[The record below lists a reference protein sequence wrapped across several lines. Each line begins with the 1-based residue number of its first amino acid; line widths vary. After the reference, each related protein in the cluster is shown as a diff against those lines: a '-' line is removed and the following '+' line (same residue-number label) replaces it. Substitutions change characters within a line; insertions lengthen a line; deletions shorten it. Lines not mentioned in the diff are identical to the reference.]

1 MGQQGDGVTR
11 GEVFSRFL
19 VVFFVETAEEFLEDG
34 AHANVGE
41 GGYLQAIGALDI
53 FIGEIDAGVGD
64 ALDDGQQAVVIGQFL
79 GLGEIIEVFQNVP
92 DILAVTIEVF
102 CEVIVQEV
110 VVVGGLG
117 FQPVQRP
124 LAVVEIT
131 EAGDVLYCVLVKNFQ
146 LHFLLGFH
154 FLVHFF
160 FRGLQEGIQTAE
172 YNHREYNV
180 TVLATEEHVAE
191 HVVRNV
197 PDEAHHLTVGTFH
210 I

>member
-1 MGQQGDGVTR
+1 MGQQGYGVTR

-19 VVFFVETAEEFLEDG
+19 VVFFIETAEEFLEDG
-34 AHANVGE
+34 AHADVGE
-41 GGYLQAIGALDI
+41 GGYLQAVRALDI

-92 DILAVTIEVF
+92 DILAVAVEIFGKIV
-102 CEVIVQEV
+102 VQEI

-117 FQPVQRP
+117 FQAVQRP
-124 LAVVEIT
+124 LAGIEIA
-131 EAGDVLYCVLVKNFQ
+131 EAGDVLYGILVQDFQ

-172 YNHREYNV
+172 YNHRKYDV

-191 HVVRNV
+191 HVVRNA